1 MPRPSRWERGKRNA
15 RMEKVTS
22 SSVVETD
29 WKNPLRDHKKNQY
42 AVLKVGKTVR
52 FGVGWKF

>member
-1 MPRPSRWERGKRNA
+1 MTRPSRWERGKQNA
-15 RMEKVTS
+15 KMEKVTS
-22 SSVVETD
+22 ASVVKTE
-29 WKNPLRDHKKNQY
+29 WNNPLCDHKKNQY

>member
-1 MPRPSRWERGKRNA
+1 MPRPSRWERGKQNA
-15 RMEKVTS
+15 KMERVTS
-22 SSVVETD
+22 SSVVKTD
-29 WKNPLRDHKKNQY
+29 WKNPLHNRKTNQY